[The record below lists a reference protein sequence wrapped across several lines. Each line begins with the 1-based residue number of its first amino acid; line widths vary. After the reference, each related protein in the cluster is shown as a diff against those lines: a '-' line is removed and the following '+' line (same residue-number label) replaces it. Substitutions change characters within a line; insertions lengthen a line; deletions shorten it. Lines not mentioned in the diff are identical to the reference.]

1 MKQLRKYELTRYIPH
16 LSETVAEQMKGK
28 TACNFAV
35 MLNSPLDDTLYIR
48 CYHRYRGGALAER
61 QRYIFAKDGALRLT
75 TRDDIHF
82 TIAKVFCEPVFC
94 KSSYRYTFDNSY
106 TVLNWRALKKSC
118 MKYCCAEQFR
128 GGPLMEYL
136 KLYCNHPNVEYLL
149 KSGYDHLLYTE
160 YDGYWGARRRLH
172 TDSNINWKS
181 NNLLKML
188 GLTRTEF
195 KLLQGHEGYYQ
206 EYLLWKNRYT
216 KYPPEI
222 ILQMVRVF
230 GSTTN
235 TLADFCRCTGVTPKR
250 MTEYLFDQAVSCW
263 DYRDYLEQC
272 AKLHYDLHDTAISMP
287 HDFAA
292 MHRRCSEI
300 IRYEQTEQQRKPFA
314 AAMADRRKLDFAYG
328 DLLIRQPKSMDEIIT
343 EGAVLNHCVGGY
355 AERHAES
362 KLHILFIR
370 TAENPDVPFYT
381 MELSA
386 DGQIRQVRGRKNT
399 DPTPEVQALVD
410 AYTAYLRVIFNDKKK
425 ARKSA

>member
-1 MKQLRKYELTRYIPH
+1 MKQSRKDALTRYIPH
-16 LSETVAEQMKGK
+16 LPEKAAEQMKGK

-82 TIAKVFCEPVFC
+82 TVAKEFREPVFC
-94 KSSYRYTFDNSY
+94 KSCYGYSFDNSY
-106 TVLNWRALKKSC
+106 TVLNWQTLERSCLKYS
-118 MKYCCAEQFR
+118 CAEQLQVDL
-128 GGPLMEYL
+128 LMEYL
-136 KLYCNHPNVEYLL
+136 KLYCKHPNVEYLL
-149 KSGYDHLLYTE
+149 KSGYGHLLCTDYV
-160 YDGYWGARRRLH
+160 GYWGTQRRLR

-181 NNLLKML
+181 NDLLKML

-195 KLLQGHEGYYQ
+195 RLLQGHEGYYNK
-206 EYLLWKNRYT
+206 YLVWRKLYP

-222 ILQMVRVF
+222 LLQMARIF
-230 GSTTN
+230 SSDTTS
-235 TLADFCRCTGVTPKR
+235 LPKFCRCTGLTPR
-250 MTEYLFDQAVSCW
+250 RLTAYLFDQAVNYW

-272 AKLHYDLHDTAISMP
+272 EKLHYDLHDTAIAMP

-300 IRYEQTEQQRKPFA
+300 IRYEQTEQHRKLFS

-343 EGAVLNHCVGGY
+343 EGATLNHCVGGY
-355 AERHAES
+355 AERHAEG

-370 TAENPDVPFYT
+370 TAEKPDVPFYT

-386 DGQIRQVRGRKNT
+386 DGKIRQVRGRKNA
-399 DPTPEVQALVD
+399 DPTPAVQALVD
-410 AYTAYLRVIFNDKKK
+410 AYTAYLQGIFNDKKK
-425 ARKSA
+425 ARKTA

>member
-1 MKQLRKYELTRYIPH
+1 MKQSRKDELTRYIPH
-16 LSETVAEQMKGK
+16 LPERVAEQMKGK

-35 MLNSPLDDTLYIR
+35 MLNSPLDDTLYVR

-82 TIAKVFCEPVFC
+82 TIAKEFREPVFC
-94 KSSYRYTFDNSY
+94 KSSYGYTFDNSY
-106 TVLNWRALKKSC
+106 TVLNWQALKKSC
-118 MKYCCAEQFR
+118 MKYCCAEQFHK
-128 GGPLMEYL
+128 GLLMEYL

-149 KSGYDHLLYTE
+149 KSGYGHLLHTE
-160 YDGYWGARRRLH
+160 YDGYWGTRRRLR

-195 KLLQGHEGYYQ
+195 KLLHGHEAYYSK
-206 EYLLWKNRYT
+206 YLCWKQQFP
-216 KYPPEI
+216 KYQPEEL
-222 ILQMVRVF
+222 LQMARIF
-230 GSTTN
+230 GFEVG
-235 TLADFCRCTGVTPKR
+235 TLAGFREHTKLTPR
-250 MTEYLFDQAVSCW
+250 RLARYLFDQAVSCW

-272 AKLHYDLHDTAISMP
+272 EKLHYDLNDTAISMP

-300 IRYEQTEQQRKPFA
+300 IHYEQTEKQRKQFA

-343 EGAVLNHCVGGY
+343 EGATLNHCVGGY
-355 AERHAES
+355 AQRHAEG

-370 TAENPDVPFYT
+370 TAEKPDVPFYA

-386 DGQIRQVRGRKNT
+386 DGQIRQVRGRKNA
-399 DPTPEVQALVD
+399 DPTPAVQALVD
-410 AYTAYLRVIFNDKKK
+410 AYKTYLQGVFNDKKK
-425 ARKSA
+425 VRKSA